1 MIYEKVLKFLKIIGS
16 IFILI
21 SLIEIVFIILLNF
34 VYFTIDGSTYL
45 LADFI
50 YSSPMFPLSGTLL
63 WLFLI
68 SAMVCYAILGLFMF
82 RTGSKTDIE
91 SVPLAKF
98 LVVIGMVVLFT
109 GFVKMNYLVNLGK
122 TNITSTITTVPFQ
135 TALYDMNIT
144 PVMPAI
150 LWVFFISANIA
161 LLISGLVI
169 TAVGIKYT
177 LLQEQ
182 VANKNEI
189 D

>member
-1 MIYEKVLKFLKIIGS
+1 MKYEKVLKFLKIIGS

-21 SLIEIVFIILLNF
+21 SLVEIVFIILLNF
-34 VYFTIDGSTYL
+34 VYFTIDGSSYL
-45 LADFI
+45 LAEFI
-50 YSSPMFPLSGTLL
+50 YSSSLFPLSGTLL
-63 WLFLI
+63 WLFLV

-91 SVPLAKF
+91 SIPLAKF
-98 LVVIGMVVLFT
+98 FVVIGMVILLT

-122 TNITSTITTVPFQ
+122 TRITSTITTVTFQ

-144 PVMPAI
+144 PMLPAI
-150 LWVFFISANIA
+150 FWVFFISANIA

-177 LLQEQ
+177 LLQEEET
-182 VANKNEI
+182 KK
-189 D
+189 